1 MQNFSEIQAL
11 MKSDLEMM
19 DDILI
24 NRLNSNVELINQ
36 MSHYIINSGGKR
48 IRPLLL
54 LLCARATSYSGKDHH
69 AMAVVIELI
78 HTATLLHDDVVD
90 ESATRRG
97 QNTANELWGNAP
109 SVLVGDFLYS
119 RAFEIMVEPNSME
132 IMRVLS
138 KATNQISEGEVLQL
152 LNIRNAKVS
161 RSEYFEVIEQKTAC
175 LFKAACQI
183 AGILSESSE
192 ELITALGSFGM
203 HLGNAFQ
210 IIDDNLDYESDS
222 SMIGKEIGDDLSEGK
237 VTLPMIYALE
247 QTTGKENKI
256 LTNAITEADASNID
270 NIVDILVNVNA
281 FEFSRNVA
289 KDESIKALNSLKVIP
304 ESNYRSALKLLCE
317 LSLERQ
323 S

>member
-1 MQNFSEIQAL
+1 MQNFTEIQAL
-11 MKSDLEMM
+11 MKSELDLMNK
-19 DDILI
+19 ILVD
-24 NRLNSNVELINQ
+24 RLDSNVDLISQ
-36 MSHYIINSGGKR
+36 MSQYIINSGGKR

-54 LLCARATSYSGKDHH
+54 LICAKATEYDGDYHYS
-69 AMAVVIELI
+69 MAVVIELI

-90 ESATRRG
+90 QSATRRG
-97 QNTANELWGNAP
+97 QETANELWGNAP

-152 LNIRNAKVS
+152 LNIKNANVTQA
-161 RSEYFEVIEQKTAC
+161 EYFKVIERKTAC

-183 AGILSESSE
+183 AGILSSADQKV
-192 ELITALGSFGM
+192 INAMGSFGM

-210 IIDDNLDYESDS
+210 IIDDTLDYESDS
-222 SMIGKEIGDDLSEGK
+222 NIIGKEIGDDLSEGK

-247 QTTGKENKI
+247 KTKKAENKI
-256 LTNAITEADASNID
+256 LKDAIKNADASHID
-270 NIVDILVNVNA
+270 QIVEILLNVDAFQYSRDI
-281 FEFSRNVA
+281 A
-289 KDESIKALNSLKVIP
+289 KIESNRALESIDYLPDSKYKT
-304 ESNYRSALKLLCE
+304 ALKLLCE
-317 LSLERQ
+317 LSLERN